1 MSTPLMEVRGLS
13 KVYRRGGLWSRTQV
27 NAVRDLSM
35 TIDAGQI
42 VALVGESGS
51 GKTTAGRILARL
63 VRPTAGTVEFEGR
76 PAGHQP
82 EPTVQMI
89 FQDVFGSLN
98 PAHSVGHHLR
108 RAIVRSAHEDDVD
121 KTVAE
126 LLGSV
131 GLRPA
136 ERFAKRYSHELSG
149 GQRQRVGIARALA
162 PAPRLVIADEPVSM
176 LDMSVRVDILNLL
189 AGLREKRGV
198 ALLYITHDLVSAR
211 YLADRITVMF
221 SGYGVE
227 SAPATALLDE
237 PQHPYTRLL
246 LASVPGSTTTP
257 TKPTVTKPTVA
268 KPATTA
274 DGCPFVARCPLATE
288 QCATVM
294 PPVTTLPG
302 DRWVRC
308 HAVQS

>member
-1 MSTPLMEVRGLS
+1 MSAPLMEVRELS
-13 KVYRRGGLWSRTQV
+13 KVYRPSGLWSRSRV
-27 NAVRDLSM
+27 NAVRDLSL
-35 TIDAGQI
+35 TVEPAQI

-51 GKTTAGRILARL
+51 GKTTAGRMLARL
-63 VRPTAGTVEFEGR
+63 VPPTSGAVDFEGR
-76 PAGHQP
+76 PAGRHP
-82 EPTVQMI
+82 DPAVQMI

-98 PAHSVGHHLR
+98 PAHPVGHHLR
-108 RAIVRSAHEDDVD
+108 RAIVRSPHSGDVQQ
-121 KTVAE
+121 TVYD

-136 ERFAKRYSHELSG
+136 ERFAKKYSHELSG

-162 PAPRLVIADEPVSM
+162 PRPRLVIADEPVSM

-189 AGLREKRGV
+189 AGLRDQRGV

-237 PQHPYTRLL
+237 PLHPYTRLL
-246 LASVPGSTTTP
+246 LASVPGSRTTTTAPAGAQPAP
-257 TKPTVTKPTVA
+257 TSE
-268 KPATTA
+268 
-274 DGCPFVARCPLATE
+274 GCPFAARCPLATAK
-288 QCATVM
+288 CVTDM

-308 HAVQS
+308 HAVQP